1 MILTYFYQ
9 FSEPFPLVV
18 FIFQF
23 KVFYFSEIFLFGQTF
38 ITKENN
44 GRLRNTVPLLKTIS
58 TLPKVSVHVPNSCG
72 NKSFLLLVYSLMI
85 KTGLGWW
92 KLKIAIDEVLYL
104 EISKIVPKT
113 FVGFIYCRTSK
124 YYHQSSQNT
133 AWKIVSHAFH

>member
-1 MILTYFYQ
+1 MILICFYQ
-9 FSEPFPLVV
+9 FFEPFPLVV

-44 GRLRNTVPLLKTIS
+44 GPLRNT
-58 TLPKVSVHVPNSCG
+58 VHVPNSCV

-113 FVGFIYCRTSK
+113 FVGFIYSSTSK

-133 AWKIVSHAFH
+133 ARKIVSHAFH